1 MIEPHQLTNTKTGR
15 DPFNRLPS
23 SPKNPLDK
31 CTFRVSRF
39 GGSSQCSRWR
49 LLDPFDRRAP
59 ARVDLG
65 DEDGRRLW
73 DQSDVPDGI
82 LPDGPRDNSSTSTSR
97 NSVGSPNPGTESP
110 AEGQVTTTAT
120 SAGEPPRLCRR
131 HQPCRLRRSTTRRR
145 SRHLCRVSPTA
156 IAWFD
161 ERGITVERV
170 MTDNGPGHKSKAW
183 AEFCADREIK
193 HLRTRPYRPRTN
205 GKAERFI
212 RTMCSKN
219 GPTLWST
226 RHPTNATR
234 RSARVNSGG
243 SGETITN

>member
-1 MIEPHQLTNTKTGR
+1 MIDPHQLTNTKTGR

-31 CTFRVSRF
+31 CTFGVSRF
-39 GGSSQCSRWR
+39 GGSAQCSRWR

-120 SAGEPPRLCRR
+120 SAGEPTTSV
-131 HQPCRLRRSTTRRR
+131 STTPAVPPTSKYYPTKRP
-145 SRHLCRVSPTA
+145 SPVSGFSNGDHLVR
-156 IAWFD
+156 
-161 ERGITVERV
+161 
-170 MTDNGPGHKSKAW
+170 
-183 AEFCADREIK
+183 
-193 HLRTRPYRPRTN
+193 RTRHHRRT
-205 GKAERFI
+205 G
-212 RTMCSKN
+212 
-219 GPTLWST
+219 
-226 RHPTNATR
+226 HD
-234 RSARVNSGG
+234 
-243 SGETITN
+243 